1 MLTTIK
7 IFFFCL
13 IIILIIHFLI
23 KNILLEKSLENN
35 IEQILEESVSL
46 FLKIGLVDLAQK
58 WELILYNYRSSI

>member
-1 MLTTIK
+1 MD
-7 IFFFCL
+7 
-13 IIILIIHFLI
+13 
-23 KNILLEKSLENN
+23 LENN